1 MLQLLKYLRIMGVLL
16 LGYWLGTIRPQ
27 YNYLEVKGNITFTDS
42 IDNFYEVV
50 IDNEVFTVYTEL
62 PLPDSGQS
70 IILLI
75 PK

>member
-1 MLQLLKYLRIMGVLL
+1 MLQLLKYLRLLGVLL

-42 IDNFYEVV
+42 IDNFYEVIV
-50 IDNEVFTVYTEL
+50 DNEVYTVETGL

-70 IILLI
+70 IILI
-75 PK
+75 MPK

>member
-1 MLQLLKYLRIMGVLL
+1 MLQLLKYLRLLGVLL

-42 IDNFYEVV
+42 IDNFYEVIV
-50 IDNEVFTVYTEL
+50 DNQVYTVETGL

-70 IILLI
+70 IILI
-75 PK
+75 MPK